1 MASVS
6 NAIGTEGSSP
16 ADARHAAR
24 LQARALQAASAHGAS
39 RHRSAAAMAAHAAQL
54 CAISAEASSTGVA
67 DEALRAL
74 DAAAVR

>member
-6 NAIGTEGSSP
+6 NAIGTERGGT
-16 ADARHAAR
+16 ADERRAAR
-24 LQARALQAASAHGAS
+24 LQARALQAASAYGAG
-39 RHRSAAAMAAHAAQL
+39 RDGSAAALAAHAAQL
-54 CAISAEASSTGVA
+54 CASAAEASSTGVA

>member
-6 NAIGTEGSSP
+6 NAIGTERERA

-24 LQARALQAASAHGAS
+24 LQARALQAASAYGAA
-39 RHRSAAAMAAHAAQL
+39 HDGSAAALAAHAAQL
-54 CAISAEASSTGVA
+54 CAIAAEASSTGVA